1 MEKKGTTEDLVE
13 IHENKV
19 VSALD
24 AREGSSGKGD
34 ARKTKERE
42 VKYQKTPCDLSN
54 VQFNFL

>member
-1 MEKKGTTEDLVE
+1 MEKKGTTEELAE
-13 IHENKV
+13 IHENKA

-42 VKYQKTPCDLSN
+42 VK
-54 VQFNFL
+54 